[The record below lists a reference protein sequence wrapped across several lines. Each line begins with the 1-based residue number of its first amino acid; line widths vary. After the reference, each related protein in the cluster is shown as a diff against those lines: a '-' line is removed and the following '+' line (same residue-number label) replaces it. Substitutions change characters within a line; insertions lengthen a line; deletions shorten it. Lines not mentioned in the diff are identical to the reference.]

1 MCITPFNLEES
12 LKKLKQ
18 NSDEPKDFKTLS
30 QLGQDYQAK
39 RQFQKALAYS
49 KQAYEIV
56 KNQASPDDLIVAL
69 VNMGAIYWDMSQL
82 RKATKLFS
90 GFFTHC

>member
-1 MCITPFNLEES
+1 MEES

-18 NSDEPKDFKTLS
+18 NSDEPKGFKTLS

-69 VNMGAIYWDMSQL
+69 VNMGAIYWEMSQL
-82 RKATKLFS
+82 RLS
-90 GFFTHC
+90 LIHI